1 MDILINR
8 QPEDGTP
15 PQASHAHPGPAAAT
29 NANPW
34 AAPRAHY
41 AQVKRLLSWRS
52 CVFQRDASLIRPQ
65 EQAPRGQSSAERQR
79 GTC

>member
-1 MDILINR
+1 MDILITR
-8 QPEDGTP
+8 QPEDGTHL
-15 PQASHAHPGPAAAT
+15 QASRAHPGPDAAT

-52 CVFQRDASLIRPQ
+52 CVFQRGASLIQPQ
-65 EQAPRGQSSAERQR
+65 EETPRAQSRAE
-79 GTC
+79 